1 MGASYQPGPKVSIA
15 RPSARLDFVDTYRG
29 IAVVLMILWHTTDNW
44 LAEPWRSG
52 SVWELLRLLGG
63 MAAPSFLFLAGA
75 SVALKA
81 IADER
86 RAVPAGESIRGMVAR
101 GLEIVVLGYMLRF
114 QMWIVDG
121 LGFRASGSWRVI
133 VPFVVAYVLLLVGLR
148 PLGKHPVRALA
159 WLAPGV
165 AAFALGVYQ
174 ATIVV
179 PHTWVSLLRVDVL
192 QAIGASLV
200 IGAAV
205 GAPLGALG
213 KRPWLALAIG
223 IGIALCTDFVA
234 SAMPGPLPLP
244 LAGYLAKITP
254 PPGARPPSLFP
265 LLPWTGYAFCGAAVG
280 GIWARA
286 SRAHRVTEAVVW
298 LAVVGALVAIA
309 TKEMAPWNDELL
321 VAAQW
326 LLPAFRMLYRVGLD
340 LVIGAVALGI
350 VALAGSGRSFT
361 PLRWLG
367 QTSLLVYW
375 VHLEP
380 SFGIVATPLKRALG
394 LAQWGLGFAAL
405 TLAMVGV
412 SWVRLGPFQRG
423 WNRLSMRLQR
433 SARHP

>member
-1 MGASYQPGPKVSIA
+1 VSIA

-29 IAVVLMILWHTTDNW
+29 IAVVLMILWHTTDSW
-44 LAEPWRSG
+44 LREEWRTG
-52 SVWELLRLLGG
+52 TVWEVLRLLGG

-86 RAVPAGESIRGMVAR
+86 RSVPRAESIRGIVAR
-101 GLEIVVLGYMLRF
+101 GLEVVVLGYMLRF
-114 QMWIVDG
+114 QMWIVDA
-121 LGFRASGSWRVI
+121 LGFRAAGSWRVI
-133 VPFVVAYVLLLVGLR
+133 VPLVAAYVLLLVGLR
-148 PLGKHPVRALA
+148 PLAKRPLRALA
-159 WLAPGV
+159 WLVPGV
-165 AAFALGVYQ
+165 ALFALGVYE

-179 PHTWVSLLRVDVL
+179 PRTWVSLLRVDVL

-200 IGAAV
+200 IGALV
-205 GAPLGALG
+205 GVPLGAFG
-213 KRPWLALAIG
+213 KRPWLALCIG

-254 PPGARPPSLFP
+254 PAGMRPPSLFP

-280 GIWARA
+280 AVWARA
-286 SRAHRVTEAVVW
+286 ARSHRVTELVVW
-298 LAVVGALVAIA
+298 LAVIGAIVAVA
-309 TKEMAPWNDELL
+309 TKEMAPWNDDLL
-321 VAAQW
+321 VSATW

-340 LVIGAVALGI
+340 LVIGAVALAI
-350 VALAGSGRSFT
+350 VALWGTGGKIT

-380 SFGIVATPLKRALG
+380 SFGIVATSLKRALG
-394 LAQWGLGFAAL
+394 LAEWALGFALL
-405 TLAMVGV
+405 TAAMVV
-412 SWVRLGPFQRG
+412 VAWMRLGPFERG
-423 WNRLSMRLQR
+423 WKHLSMRLER
-433 SARHP
+433 TSRRP